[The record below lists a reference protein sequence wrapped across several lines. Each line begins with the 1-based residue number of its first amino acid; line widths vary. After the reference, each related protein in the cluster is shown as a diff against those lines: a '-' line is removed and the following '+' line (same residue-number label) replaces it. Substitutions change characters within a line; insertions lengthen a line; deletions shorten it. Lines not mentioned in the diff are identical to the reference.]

1 VTRGQ
6 GEQSPASSHGATPN
20 HSQARRQ
27 SPCLSTLLGT
37 ADNTFVIQ
45 PRGTELVEVIAWL
58 LASVGPPMDVPVKG
72 QQTEKADKS
81 KQHRDGVDAMG
92 PSTPLVVIVH

>member
-1 VTRGQ
+1 MLRYHPLKTM
-6 GEQSPASSHGATPN
+6 P
-20 HSQARRQ
+20 RRQ
-27 SPCLSTLLGT
+27 PPCLSTLPGT

-58 LASVGPPMDVPVKG
+58 LASAPPPMLAPVKQ

-81 KQHRDGVDAMG
+81 KPHCDGVDAMG
-92 PSTPLVVIVH
+92 PSKPLVVIVH